1 MFELLWPWMLALTPL
16 PLLMRWLPAA
26 AQQQSALRVPFFDRW
41 SALAGG
47 NTVGRDRP
55 RREQLLL
62 WLCWLCLLLALARPQ
77 WTGEPIQLPSS
88 GRDLMLAVD
97 LSGSMRIED
106 MLVNDRVVRRIDAV
120 RSVGADFIRRREG
133 DRLGLILFGSRAYVQ
148 SPLTFDTATV
158 GQFLLEAQIGF
169 AGQETAIGDA
179 IGLAVKRLRE
189 HPGNSRVIIL
199 LTDGRDNTSQVDPL
213 EAASLAATQDIRIHT
228 IGIGADSSA
237 LPGLLGSS
245 VLSRRFN
252 PSAELDED
260 TLRDVAERTGGR
272 YFRAHD
278 PAELLSIYRTLD
290 ELEPVEADAATFR
303 PRRAYTHV
311 PLLGALLASF
321 LLAALRWPRGA
332 GAPSA
337 RHTRGSPAANTV
349 DPANG

>member
-1 MFELLWPWMLALTPL
+1 MFELLWPWALCLLPA
-16 PLLMRWLPAA
+16 PLLMRWLPPGKRPQA
-26 AQQQSALRVPFFDRW
+26 ALRVPFFASW
-41 SALAGG
+41 SALTGG
-47 NTVGRDRP
+47 ARGVGAQAP
-55 RREQLLL
+55 LAQLLL
-62 WLCWLCLLLALARPQ
+62 WPCWLGLVLALARPQ
-77 WTGEPIQLPSS
+77 WTGEPVQLPSS

-106 MLVNDRVVRRIDAV
+106 MLVDDRVVRRIDAV
-120 RSVGADFIRRREG
+120 RAVGADFIERREG

-148 SPLTFDTATV
+148 SPLSFDTETV
-158 GQFLLEAQIGF
+158 RQFLLEAQIGF

-213 EAASLAATQDIRIHT
+213 EAAGLAASQGIRIHT
-228 IGIGADSSA
+228 IGIGADSGA

-245 VLSRRFN
+245 VLSQRFN
-252 PSAELDED
+252 PSADLDEA
-260 TLRDVAERTGGR
+260 TLREMAERTGGR

-278 PAELLSIYRTLD
+278 PRELATIYRTLD
-290 ELEPVEADAATFR
+290 ELEPVEADSATFR

-321 LLAALRWPRGA
+321 VLALHRLWPPGRRSAQPDHPA
-332 GAPSA
+332 GAVESRQA
-337 RHTRGSPAANTV
+337 SHG
-349 DPANG
+349 